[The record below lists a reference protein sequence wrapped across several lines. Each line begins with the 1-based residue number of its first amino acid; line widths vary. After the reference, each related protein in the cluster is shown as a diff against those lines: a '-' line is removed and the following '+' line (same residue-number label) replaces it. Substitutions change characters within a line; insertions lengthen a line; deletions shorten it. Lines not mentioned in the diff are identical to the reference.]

1 MKVSYFKIIMFIL
14 SVVICITGILATID
28 LIGKFSVRSQEVG
41 SAITI
46 GRDDENL
53 VLKCDEGSISLTNND
68 DVYTFEK
75 TYAHVDFNGDTK
87 DYTLYLNGYI
97 ADNMQETAGTLSGTF
112 TIDFRDTNA
121 DVVATSVLKISLTFS
136 ANETLLKVETTN
148 ENNSIAYFYTWQSLN
163 GFVVSIYEN

>member
-28 LIGKFSVRSQEVG
+28 LIEKFSFHSQEIG

-46 GRDDENL
+46 GKDDENL
-53 VLKCDEGSISLTNND
+53 VLKCDEGSISFTNSDN
-68 DVYTFEK
+68 VYTFEK

-97 ADNMQETAGTLSGTF
+97 ADNLQETAGTLSGTF

-121 DVVATSVLKISLTFS
+121 DVVATCNLTISLTFS
-136 ANETLLKVETTN
+136 ANNTLLKVETTN

-163 GFVVSIYEN
+163 GFVVSVYEN

>member
-28 LIGKFSVRSQEVG
+28 LIEKFSVHSQEVG

-53 VLKCDEGSISLTNND
+53 VLKCDEGSISFTNND
-68 DVYTFEK
+68 SVYTFEK

-87 DYTLYLNGYI
+87 DYTPYLNGYI
-97 ADNMQETAGTLSGTF
+97 ADNMKETAGTLSGTF
-112 TIDFRDTNA
+112 TIDFKDTNA
-121 DVVATSVLKISLTFS
+121 DVVATCKLTISLTFS
-136 ANETLLKVETTN
+136 ANNTLLKVETTN
-148 ENNSIAYFYTWQSLN
+148 VNNSIAYFYTWQSLN

>member
-14 SVVICITGILATID
+14 SIVICITGILATID
-28 LIGKFSVRSQEVG
+28 LIEKFSVHSQEVG

-46 GRDDENL
+46 GKNDENL
-53 VLKCDEGSISLTNND
+53 ILKCDEGSISFTNND
-68 DVYTFEK
+68 SVYTFEK

-121 DVVATSVLKISLTFS
+121 DVVATCKLTISLTFS

-163 GFVVSIYEN
+163 GFVVSVYEN

>member
-14 SVVICITGILATID
+14 SIVICITGILATID
-28 LIGKFSVRSQEVG
+28 LIEKFSVHSQEVG
-41 SAITI
+41 SAII
-46 GRDDENL
+46 GKDEENL
-53 VLKCDEGSISLTNND
+53 LLKCDEGSISLTNND
-68 DVYTFEK
+68 GVYSFEK
-75 TYAHVDFNGDTK
+75 AYAHVDFNGDAK

-121 DVVATSVLKISLTFS
+121 HVVATCKLTISLTFS
-136 ANETLLKVETTN
+136 ANNTLLKVETTN

-163 GFVVSIYEN
+163 GFVVSVYEN